1 MSREAML
8 LNVLANFYK
17 KLVFCLSLTI
27 LILPNLGCAYNSA
40 SYSPPPTQLNLSVP
54 PGFNI
59 EIYAKLEP
67 CESCFITGP
76 RMMATDD
83 EGNLFVATGKLN
95 KVYKIEPSNNINV
108 NAVTWLDDLNIP
120 NGIAYHKGYIYVANE
135 DHVLKVSQK
144 NPNDKKIIIQNLA
157 TGGHTTKTIKIGP
170 DDFIYLN
177 VGSSCNVCVENDP
190 SRATIQRYT
199 LDGKPEG
206 AIKTFGRHKPDAT
219 WAKGLRNSQG
229 FDWHPI
235 TKKMYATNNGSDM
248 RSSKKNGPVNDELPP
263 EHFNEILPGEH
274 YGWPYCW
281 GNQFSD
287 PNFEG
292 PQNFCTTT
300 KGPDIMF
307 TSHSTPI
314 GMSFLDKTNFPN
326 EMKNDAVVALH
337 GSWNRKEFSGYK
349 LVLVEFDDNHKPI
362 SYKNF
367 ITGWLSNG
375 SAWGR
380 PVDVIQ
386 SHDGGLFVSDD
397 RSGYIYKITFK
408 GK

>member
-1 MSREAML
+1 ML
-8 LNVLANFYK
+8 LNVSANFYR
-17 KLVFCLSLTI
+17 KLVFCISLI
-27 LILPNLGCAYNSA
+27 FLVLPNLGCAYNSA
-40 SYSPPPTQLNLSVP
+40 SYSPPPSQLNLSVP
-54 PGFNI
+54 PGFSI
-59 EIYAKLEP
+59 EIYAKLES
-67 CESCFITGP
+67 CESCRVTGP
-76 RMMATDD
+76 RMLTVDD
-83 EGNLFVATGKLN
+83 EGNLYVAMGKLN
-95 KVYKIEPSNNINV
+95 KVLRINSSHEKNNNKFIE
-108 NAVTWLDDLNIP
+108 TWIDDLNIP
-120 NGIAYHKGYIYVANE
+120 NGITYHDGYIYIANE
-135 DHVLKVSQK
+135 DSVIKVSKK
-144 NPNDKKIIIQNLA
+144 NPYNKQKIIQNLA
-157 TGGHTTKTIKIGP
+157 TGWHTAKSIKVGP
-170 DDFIYLN
+170 DNHLYIN
-177 VGSSCNVCVENDP
+177 IGSSCNVCIESDS

-206 AIKTFGRHKPDAT
+206 AIKTYGRHKPDAT
-219 WAKGLRNSQG
+219 WARGLRNSQG

-235 TKKMYATNNGSDM
+235 TKKMYATNNGADM
-248 RSSKKNGPVNDELPP
+248 RSSKKNGSINDELPP

-292 PQNFCTTT
+292 PQNFCKTT

-314 GMSFLDKTNFPN
+314 GVTFLDKTNFPN
-326 EMKNDAVVALH
+326 KMKNDAVVALH

-349 LVLVEFDDNHKPI
+349 LVLVEFNGNHKPI
-362 SYKNF
+362 GYKNF
-367 ITGWLSNG
+367 ITGWLNNG

-397 RSGYIYKITFK
+397 RSGYIYKITFESK
-408 GK
+408 